1 MRQCYNSQWDRLSQ
15 LTVVSELLC
24 LQVCRKRMRPVEE
37 GTWRRGVLSVLRPH
51 TPLLHVQGPHPRSHP
66 ALGTNRAAEMNLCAH
81 CPLAGGWPWPWRGR
95 ASLARSGNVS
105 GLQALWAPTHPEQ
118 LTGSEDSTGPLALD
132 RRPLSPLAPTAGSPL
147 PTSSLSCGLICSQ
160 TTPPPEM
167 PTSFRFSDLL
177 SQKGLLL
184 VNQPLARHQRSYFR
198 KKIKLPLSHKAKP
211 GL

>member
-1 MRQCYNSQWDRLSQ
+1 MSRAP
-15 LTVVSELLC
+15 T
-24 LQVCRKRMRPVEE
+24 
-37 GTWRRGVLSVLRPH
+37 
-51 TPLLHVQGPHPRSHP
+51 PRSHP

-105 GLQALWAPTHPEQ
+105 GLQILWAPMHPGQ
-118 LTGSEDSTGPLALD
+118 QHTGSEDSTGPPALD
-132 RRPLSPLAPTAGSPL
+132 RQPLSPLAPTAGSPL
-147 PTSSLSCGLICSQ
+147 ATRSLSCGLICSQ

-184 VNQPLARHQRSYFR
+184 VSQPLARHQRSYFR
-198 KKIKLPLSHKAKP
+198 KKSSYRSPTKPSRGCKASHGHGPELGEGQAVCR
-211 GL
+211 GHSW